1 MTQRSP
7 PEPRS
12 SKNAAVQVETPRSAS
27 SVAAR
32 RVAQLATPRLTREL
46 KTIAAMLR
54 IWCRDHHGEVVRNA
68 DRLCP
73 ECADLLAYAGKRLG
87 HCPYGPAK
95 PTCVRCP
102 IHCYGKHQR
111 EQVRDVMRHA
121 GPRMLTRHPWLAIAH
136 LIDGRRPVPP
146 RPGAAADAAH
156 AAAIAPDAAGPRD
169 RGRDG

>member
-1 MTQRSP
+1 MAHPVPSP
-7 PEPRS
+7 
-12 SKNAAVQVETPRSAS
+12 AS
-27 SVAAR
+27 EVAAR
-32 RVAQLATPRLTREL
+32 RAARLAEPRLAREA

-54 IWCRDHHGEVVRNA
+54 IWCRDHHAEVARNA

-73 ECADLLAYAGKRLG
+73 ECAALLAYAGKRLG

-102 IHCYGKHQR
+102 IHCYGRHQR
-111 EQVRDVMRHA
+111 EQVRDVMRYA

-146 RPGAAADAAH
+146 RPGEDAH
-156 AAAIAPDAAGPRD
+156 APTAAPDHPAPRD
-169 RGRDG
+169 TPSS